1 MSDSIFI
8 SLILNIGLLVLVATV
23 LTKVPV
29 IRHMLLN
36 ERNTFWSRLS
46 LAVIF
51 GSVSILSTYTGA
63 GVQGAIVN
71 TRVIGV
77 IAAGLLGGPSVG
89 VIAAIIAGTHRYLF
103 DIGGFT
109 AVSCALSTFV
119 EGMLGALFSKYFH
132 RGKWDSISIFCLTA
146 AAEICQMLIIL
157 LIAKPYADALAL
169 VKIIAAPMIILNSIG
184 MVVFIG
190 TFNVVFVE
198 EDNESANKMR
208 LSFQIVEQCLPHLK
222 HGLQSKSDMEDTVRI
237 IFQSIKCSCAM
248 ITDCKQIL
256 ALQVNPKEA
265 SAFPMPELP
274 RPALES
280 IEQRQVILYTWEQED
295 EMLQGILKN
304 HVIIAAPL
312 IEMEQPVGSLLIV
325 MKKQFHS
332 PHANVSFM
340 QDLARLFSTQL
351 ELSDLEYQRRLRK
364 KAEYRALQSQVNPH
378 FLYNALNTIA
388 SVCREDSDRARELL
402 RVLATY
408 YRQTLEC
415 ERFAISLHTELY
427 HVSNY
432 LELEKARFE
441 EKLQVDIQVP
451 ENIHC
456 MVPAFILQP
465 LVENAVRHG
474 ADKQGCRHVRIYA
487 CEEPSGIRIHVAD
500 KGTGVKEE
508 VISQLYSGEENDKC
522 IGLTNV
528 HKRLLSIYGDE
539 NGLDIHA
546 SPEGSD
552 ISFLIPYLNNGEFWS
567 ENTEAK
573 GEIYENSSC

>member
-1 MSDSIFI
+1 MSDNIFI

-29 IRHMLLN
+29 IRHMLLD
-36 ERNTFWSRLS
+36 ERNTFWSRLA

-51 GSVSILSTYTGA
+51 GSVSILSTYTGV

-89 VIAAIIAGTHRYLF
+89 VIAAVIAGVHRYLF

-146 AAEICQMLIIL
+146 VAEICQMLIIL

-169 VKIIAAPMIILNSIG
+169 VKIIATPMIILNSIG
-184 MVVFIG
+184 MVAFIG

-208 LSFQIVEQCLPHLK
+208 LCFQIVEQSLPHLK
-222 HGLQSKSDMEDTVRI
+222 HGLQSKSDMEDTAQI
-237 IFQSIKCSCAM
+237 IFQSIKCSCVM
-248 ITDCKQIL
+248 ITDCKQVL
-256 ALQVNPKEA
+256 AFQANPKDDVCFQM
-265 SAFPMPELP
+265 SNLP
-274 RPALES
+274 KPVLDS
-280 IEQRQVILYTWEQED
+280 INQKQVVLYTSAQED
-295 EMLQGILKN
+295 DILQGILKN

-312 IEMEQPVGSLLIV
+312 IEMNQPIGSILIV
-325 MKKQFHS
+325 VKKQFHS

-388 SVCREDSDRARELL
+388 SVCREDSHRARELL

-415 ERFAISLHTELY
+415 ESFAVSLHTELY

-441 EKLQVDIQVP
+441 EKLHVEIQVP
-451 ENIHC
+451 ESIHC
-456 MVPAFILQP
+456 MVPSFILQP

-474 ADKQGCRHVRIYA
+474 ADKQGYRHVRIYA
-487 CEEPSGIRIHVAD
+487 CEEPKGIRIHVAD
-500 KGTGVKEE
+500 KGTGIKEE
-508 VISQLYSGEENDKC
+508 VIRHLYSGEENDKC

-528 HKRLLSIYGDE
+528 HKRLVSIYGE
-539 NGLDIHA
+539 EKGLHIRT
-546 SPEGSD
+546 SPQGSD
-552 ISFLIPYLNNGEFWS
+552 ISFLIPYINNGEFWA
-567 ENTEAK
+567 ENTEEK
-573 GEIYENSSC
+573 GAIYENSSY